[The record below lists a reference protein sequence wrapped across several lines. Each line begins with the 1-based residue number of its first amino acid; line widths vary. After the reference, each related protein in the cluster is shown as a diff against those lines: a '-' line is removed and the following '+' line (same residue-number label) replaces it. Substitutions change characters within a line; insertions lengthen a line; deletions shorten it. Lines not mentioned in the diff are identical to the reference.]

1 MPYATAPVDLIRQE
15 LPAPVLVDNLVL
27 TGAAETATKPTTDP
41 VSGAPVTITWL
52 WIASTAACY
61 MRFDGT
67 AAVPAADIADGTGS
81 FPLAAGA
88 GLFLNVRNVTSV
100 SVIGT
105 AVVGL
110 AWMVD
115 RSQA

>member
-1 MPYATAPVDLIRQE
+1 MPYPSAPVDVIRQE

-27 TGAAETATKPTTDP
+27 AGAAETATKPTVDP
-41 VSGAPVTITWL
+41 VSGAPVTVTWL
-52 WIASTAACY
+52 WIAATADCY

-67 AAVPAADIADGTGS
+67 AAVPGADITNGTGS
-81 FPLAAGA
+81 FPLAAGN
-88 GLFLNVRNVTSV
+88 GLLLNVRNRASV

-110 AWMVD
+110 AWYTD
-115 RSQA
+115 Q

>member
-1 MPYATAPVDLIRQE
+1 MPYPSAPVDVIRQE

-27 TGAAETATKPTTDP
+27 AGAAETATKPTVDP
-41 VSGAPVTITWL
+41 VSGESVVITWL
-52 WIASTAACY
+52 WIAATAACY

-67 AAVPAADIADGTGS
+67 AEVPAGDIVNGTGS
-81 FPLAAGA
+81 FPLAAGN
-88 GLFLNVRNVTSV
+88 GLLLNVKNRASV

-110 AWMVD
+110 AWYTD
-115 RSQA
+115 RG

>member
-1 MPYATAPVDLIRQE
+1 MPYPTAPVELIRKD

-27 TGAAETATKPTTDP
+27 AGAAKTATKPTIDP
-41 VSGAPVTITWL
+41 VSGATVEITWL
-52 WIASTAACY
+52 WIAPTASCY

-67 AAVPAADIADGTGS
+67 AAVPGADITNGIGS
-81 FPLAAGA
+81 FPLAAGN
-88 GLFLNVRNVTSV
+88 GILLNVKNRASV

-110 AWMVD
+110 AWYTD
-115 RSQA
+115 R